1 MSVADPPAG
10 SPPATPS
17 RRRDA
22 YAALD
27 LGTNNCRLL
36 IAEPHRNGFRVVDG
50 FSQIVRLGEGLA
62 GNGVLSE
69 AAMARTIS
77 ALEVC
82 AHRLRQRHAKFVR
95 AIATQACRQAGNGR
109 AFLDDVERRTGLALE
124 IIDHAE
130 EARLAAAGC
139 AALIDPRVKAA
150 LVVDIGGG
158 STELTWVDA
167 SMAARDPLSAPI
179 LAWTSL
185 PVGVVTLA
193 EQAGPDIATDAGFAE
208 AVARIAAAI
217 RSFHSADALAPLFGA
232 GRGQLVGASG
242 TVTSLAGVHLN
253 LAKYNR
259 SMVDG
264 LNLSLRDARAAML
277 RLRVAGHDGRAA
289 MACVGPLRADLVVPG
304 AAILEAVFQ
313 TWPANAIRV
322 ADRGLREGMLLTLMA
337 AERQRARVRSDA

>member
-1 MSVADPPAG
+1 MSDAELPTGQKAAAPQ
-10 SPPATPS
+10 

-50 FSQIVRLGEGLA
+50 YSQIVRLGEGLA
-62 GNGVLSE
+62 SAGVLSE
-69 AAMARTIS
+69 AAMARTIT
-77 ALEVC
+77 ALEAC
-82 AHRLRQRHAKFVR
+82 AHRLRQRRAKFVR

-109 AFLDDVERRTGLALE
+109 AFLEEVERRTGLTLE

-139 AALIDPRVKAA
+139 AALIDPRAKAA

-167 SMAARDPLSAPI
+167 AMAARDPLSAPI
-179 LAWTSL
+179 LAWASF

-193 EQAGPDIATDAGFAE
+193 EQAGPDIATDTGFAE
-208 AVARIAAAI
+208 AVARISAAI
-217 RSFHSADALAPLFGA
+217 RSFNGADSLAPMFAA

-242 TVTSLAGVHLN
+242 AVTSLAGVHLN
-253 LAKYNR
+253 LVRYHRAA
-259 SMVDG
+259 VDG
-264 LNLSLRDARAAML
+264 LNLSLHDARAAMQRL
-277 RLRVAGHDGRAA
+277 RLAGHDGRAA

-337 AERQRARVRSDA
+337 AERQRARARGDG